1 MAGPGRG
8 LASSRNLEPGQH
20 GVVLTVRGVGN
31 LAGSCRPGR
40 PAATF
45 RFTGRGL
52 GSPVVTAVRKPLA
65 RPAGLYLL
73 FGLPPPSPAGGE
85 QQFAFFQIVGGG
97 EAADFSLVLWAM
109 LTPVARGCA
118 FSANGVLRTRGPDFL
133 HRLG

>member
-1 MAGPGRG
+1 MAACLLGMQVIARLQGQKLR
-8 LASSRNLEPGQH
+8 ASITRMIRHYVARRVKAMRDLEPGQH

-31 LAGSCRPGR
+31 LAGSCRRGR
-40 PAATF
+40 PAAAF

-85 QQFAFFQIVGGG
+85 
-97 EAADFSLVLWAM
+97 
-109 LTPVARGCA
+109 
-118 FSANGVLRTRGPDFL
+118 
-133 HRLG
+133 